1 MVWIVLAD
9 ILADPFNRRANR
21 RSGLSDRRRY
31 YCHCLYIEQLSF
43 VITMSMQQFVVPQF
57 IDVEDKIFGPI
68 TTRQFL
74 VLLAAGLMIFIAYRY
89 ADTAL
94 FIAIAVIVGGA
105 ALSFSFVRVNGQ
117 VFHLFLLNIIQTMK
131 RPSLRIWNKTY
142 SNKELEF
149 FRKSNE
155 SPDVIEMV
163 AVKTVRKQHIRD
175 LSLVVNTG
183 GYYRPED
190 HM

>member
-1 MVWIVLAD
+1 
-9 ILADPFNRRANR
+9 
-21 RSGLSDRRRY
+21 
-31 YCHCLYIEQLSF
+31 
-43 VITMSMQQFVVPQF
+43 MSMQQFVVPQF
-57 IDVEDKIFGPI
+57 IDVENKIFGPI